1 MLTLETL
8 EKYAVSVHQ
17 LALSLDQRV
26 TALESKELAATD
38 SQQLKA
44 AIALVRK
51 HAGLHLSI
59 QDLNLTNQCLDLVEQ
74 RATV

>member
-1 MLTLETL
+1 MSNIENLELILDISERLRNFAAATLANLRQAELT
-8 EKYAVSVHQ
+8 
-17 LALSLDQRV
+17 
-26 TALESKELAATD
+26 ATD

-51 HAGLHLSI
+51 HAGLHLNI

-74 RATV
+74 RAAV